1 MSKPML
7 EQINGF
13 QRNLGDPAGVSGS
26 ERRRSPRTVLA
37 DLAYIHLEP
46 DSGAIVLNISEEG
59 LGFHAVAPVN
69 QSGVIR
75 FWFSMRPDERVQA
88 SGEVVWTDESKKTGG
103 LRFTSLSEGAREQI
117 QKWMGQGAAT
127 STPSAAKSPAPQEA
141 AFEYLPKLDSTP
153 PAMPW
158 DVRQERPEDA
168 PESARAY
175 FDLTASQMDVET
187 HSGTRTIPSL
197 FWQAPPP
204 ERPLRRSQPRFIRGF
219 AAGVMVSLAV
229 AAAFLGY
236 NYRGR
241 VGSLLTTASQSGIK
255 SAPPA
260 QPLPNV
266 PPPVSTAA
274 GAAQATAPNTPTNT
288 TPSTTTP
295 NTTVPDTST
304 TAPPPSSPAPANS
317 ESPAITNPSGVV
329 RQAGGQGP
337 QASVALPP
345 HSVEQIPSEDNDSEP
360 DMIAAEQYL
369 HGPDGRKN
377 TAAAIGFLWA
387 AIEKGNSS
395 ALIILA
401 DLYARGDGVPKN
413 CAQARVL
420 LIAAAG
426 KGNLEARQRLQELN
440 GKGCF

>member
-7 EQINGF
+7 EQIHGF
-13 QRNLGDPAGVSGS
+13 HRNRAEPAGVSGS
-26 ERRRSPRTVLA
+26 ERRRSPRTVLT

-117 QKWMGQGAAT
+117 QKWMGQVAAT
-127 STPSAAKSPAPQEA
+127 PQPSAAKSSAPQEA
-141 AFEYLPKLDSTP
+141 AFEYLPKLNSAP
-153 PAMPW
+153 PAVPW

-175 FDLTASQMDVET
+175 FDLTASQMDVERQ
-187 HSGTRTIPSL
+187 SGTHTIPSL
-197 FWQAPPP
+197 FWQSPTP
-204 ERPLRRSQPRFIRGF
+204 ERPVLRSLPRFIRGF
-219 AAGVMVSLAV
+219 ATGVMVSLAV

-236 NYRGR
+236 NYRDQ
-241 VGSLLTTASQSGIK
+241 VGSLLATASQSGIK
-255 SAPPA
+255 SAPRTE
-260 QPLPNV
+260 PLPNT
-266 PPPVSTAA
+266 PPPVSSAP
-274 GAAQATAPNTPTNT
+274 GAAPATAPAPA
-288 TPSTTTP
+288 
-295 NTTVPDTST
+295 T
-304 TAPPPSSPAPANS
+304 TAPETPTTATIPSSPAPADS
-317 ESPAITNPSGVV
+317 ESPSITNPSGVT
-329 RQAGGQGP
+329 RQASGQGP
-337 QASVALPP
+337 QGPQGPRSSVAVPP
-345 HSVEQIPSEDNDSEP
+345 RSVERIPAEDDDSEP
-360 DMIAAEQYL
+360 DMIAAERYL
-369 HGPDGRKN
+369 HGSDGRKN

-387 AIEKGNSS
+387 AIEKGNST
-395 ALIILA
+395 AEIILA

-440 GKGCF
+440 GRGCF